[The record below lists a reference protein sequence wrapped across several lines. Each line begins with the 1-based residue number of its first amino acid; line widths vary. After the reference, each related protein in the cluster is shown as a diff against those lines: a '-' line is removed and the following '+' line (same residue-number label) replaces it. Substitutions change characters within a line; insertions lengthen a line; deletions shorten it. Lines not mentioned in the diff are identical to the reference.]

1 MSLPLPRI
9 ALFTADLT
17 DRPDRRALV
26 ALAHALAD
34 LGHPVD
40 LVAPMGGGSLRA
52 GLDPA
57 IGQIDL
63 CNRWAATSAFA
74 LARCVA
80 ERRPAVLAVPVSVAW
95 VARLAVR
102 LARSPARTLPIAAD
116 AALDDSL
123 SAIRDAARQSG

>member
-102 LARSPARTLPIAAD
+102 LARSPARILTIAAD